1 MEDNT
6 NNLPFS
12 VSESFFSNF
21 ENNIMSEINLR
32 SIAGDKSPFI
42 VPNGYFKLFEDQVFS
57 EISLL
62 EIKKP
67 ISQVF
72 LTNDDY
78 FVDLSQNVLIHTNVL
93 RTHKHPFVVPNAYFN
108 NFENKVIN
116 KVFKGSSVFK
126 TIVANKMY
134 RIAASL
140 IFTFGVSFWFI
151 QDYVNTPNIN
161 DISESEIVSYLEE
174 QQSYSLEINSEDI
187 NFEPIDKSTLD
198 DISISEDDLIVY
210 DQIK

>member
-72 LTNDDY
+72 FTKDDY
-78 FVDLSQNVLIHTNVL
+78 FEDLSQNILLHTNVL
-93 RTHKHPFVVPNAYFN
+93 RNNKHPFVVPNAYFN

-116 KVFKGSSVFK
+116 KVFKKSSVFK

-198 DISISEDDLIVY
+198 DVSISEDDLIVY